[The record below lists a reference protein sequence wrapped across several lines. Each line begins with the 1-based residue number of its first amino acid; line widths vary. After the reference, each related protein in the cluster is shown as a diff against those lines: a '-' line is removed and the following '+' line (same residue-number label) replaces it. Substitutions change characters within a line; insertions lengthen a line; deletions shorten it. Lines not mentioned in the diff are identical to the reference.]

1 MCSNP
6 KTITVVQV
14 KAQNYQ
20 WENKSVTGD
29 LVIYYREDEQIKL
42 LSFAV
47 ILTCLEH
54 FTMFFVCSPYLKK
67 VQFLNKFS
75 KQSQKRFVITQTGEL
90 YNKKTKLYLFM
101 LSQARRWLWR
111 LNRFFL
117 QLHMEKQP

>member
-14 KAQNYQ
+14 EAQNYQ
-20 WENKSVTGD
+20 WENESVTGD
-29 LVIYYREDEQIKL
+29 LLVIYYREDEQIKL

-67 VQFLNKFS
+67 SSIF
-75 KQSQKRFVITQTGEL
+75 KQSF
-90 YNKKTKLYLFM
+90 KTEP
-101 LSQARRWLWR
+101 
-111 LNRFFL
+111 
-117 QLHMEKQP
+117 EKICYY